1 MKLSTNLYWTLEFS
15 KPFLYKGN
23 VSSEEYSSP
32 FFPAVHTDEDEDE
45 EEEEAVKDTEEDQGA
60 ELVLSASTFLLSIL
74 DQGQGG
80 TREG

>member
-15 KPFLYKGN
+15 KPFLYKGYE
-23 VSSEEYSSP
+23 SSEEYPSP

-45 EEEEAVKDTEEDQGA
+45 KEEEAVKDAEEDQGA
-60 ELVLSASTFLLSIL
+60 ELVLTASTFLLCIL
-74 DQGQGG
+74 DQGHGG